1 MLKPFDIC
9 AFEERAAI
17 AEFDGGASRFQA
29 ETIAAEQQGVTRW
42 QALQFIKGNTDAN
55 GIRHSGGSRDTH
67 APMAGQ
73 SRADDL
79 SRVQPQPEEENR
91 PMPEHQQDAGRAGV
105 ELPPLRAQRRGVL

>member
-1 MLKPFDIC
+1 MHDQFDIC

-55 GIRHSGGSRDTH
+55 GRGFAGGSRDTD
-67 APMAGQ
+67 AALAGQ
-73 SRADDL
+73 SRQDDMPH
-79 SRVQPQPEEENR
+79 VQRQPEEENR
-91 PMPEHQQDAGRAGV
+91 PLPVDQQVAGRNSV
-105 ELPPLRAQRRGVL
+105 LLPALRPQGRRVL